1 MRVNW
6 GWIGGD
12 LVLIGVNEVTLQSN
26 EWHLLGGQYLWLAAR
41 QFLAQNFQKE
51 GTTAVMQNM
60 RKQTSNVHV
69 NKSRVKKNSGILF
82 TRFQDKTKKSFACIT
97 KIDLGRVKV
106 ISLYKLLQLET
117 SIRSLIS
124 QKNNFDTWKKKSSS
138 HSSNNTRK
146 GKSGLCAWKITKPL
160 LWNK

>member
-1 MRVNW
+1 MTSLSETNSFVVVWSAFKWIKVRESKFRLDWW
-6 GWIGGD
+6 GSGIDWGEWGD
-12 LVLIGVNEVTLQSN
+12 AAVKRMAFVRS
-26 EWHLLGGQYLWLAAR
+26 QYLWLATR

-97 KIDLGRVKV
+97 KIDLGWVKV

-124 QKNNFDTWKKKSSS
+124 QKNNFDTWKK
-138 HSSNNTRK
+138 
-146 GKSGLCAWKITKPL
+146 IIEPL
-160 LWNK
+160 VK

>member
-1 MRVNW
+1 MTGCTSISR
-6 GWIGGD
+6 
-12 LVLIGVNEVTLQSN
+12 
-26 EWHLLGGQYLWLAAR
+26 AK
-41 QFLAQNFQKE
+41 FPKE

-97 KIDLGRVKV
+97 KIDLGWVEV

-124 QKNNFDTWKKKSSS
+124 QKNNFDT
-138 HSSNNTRK
+138 
-146 GKSGLCAWKITKPL
+146 
-160 LWNK
+160 